1 MDAQTNYIN
10 DFEKTFMRD
19 KDGKFDISNTSQIME
34 WYSNHMTI
42 VSHFEGVRN
51 PASPLFSEN
60 QKQNDDVIRS
70 LYLFGIRYYNELI
83 ENRDNL

>member
-19 KDGKFDISNTSQIME
+19 NDGKFDVSNTSQIME
-34 WYSNHMTI
+34 WYSNHMAM
-42 VSHFEGVRN
+42 VSHFEGVRK
-51 PASPLFSEN
+51 PSLPIFSEN
-60 QKQNDDVIRS
+60 QKQNDDITRS